1 METVHEIILKPDL
14 TIRYSN
20 AFQVILIRSG
30 GCTVERD
37 EQFDEGFETNKLDY
51 GDSDDK
57 KKTTWQALLEEKHE
71 WIMLN
76 SRVICD
82 LIAYVLLVN
91 CAPPRIA
98 YALTNVDNPQNCVR
112 PELKLFTESCGVG
125 GPLLVHMDSIGI
137 LQSTVYRLDLCCT
150 SM

>member
-1 METVHEIILKPDL
+1 
-14 TIRYSN
+14 
-20 AFQVILIRSG
+20 
-30 GCTVERD
+30 
-37 EQFDEGFETNKLDY
+37 
-51 GDSDDK
+51 
-57 KKTTWQALLEEKHE
+57 
-71 WIMLN
+71 MLS

-82 LIAYVLLVN
+82 LIAYILLVN
-91 CAPPRIA
+91 CVVPPRIA

-137 LQSTVYRLDLCCT
+137 LQSTVYRLDLYCT